1 MGFFQKLTGGA
12 DTQLL
17 QTGIP
22 GRGVILAVQPGGT
35 TLQIANGLT
44 ERACTFT
51 VEVTLDNTPAYQAS
65 CKQRV
70 QEVYIPQFV
79 PGATVV
85 AVRVDP
91 QDLSRIVLDF
101 NNPPPTVT
109 VANQPGQESAADI
122 LATGIPARAVIVQTQ
137 PLGMQNAAGVDM
149 HAFVLTVIPT
159 GAQPY
164 QVQVGNP
171 TPPEALPFLFPGS
184 NVPVKVSA
192 QNASSVVVD
201 WQAALNPPPA

>member
-1 MGFFQKLTGGA
+1 M
-12 DTQLL
+12 
-17 QTGIP
+17 
-22 GRGVILAVQPGGT
+22 
-35 TLQIANGLT
+35 
-44 ERACTFT
+44 
-51 VEVTLDNTPAYQAS
+51 
-65 CKQRV
+65 
-70 QEVYIPQFV
+70 YIPQFV

-201 WQAALNPPPA
+201 WQAALNPPAKRDGNSNELRLTQLFLQSCVSA